1 MPTVNSTRVM
11 EFILLGLTEDP
22 ELQVPLFC
30 FFLLV
35 YSTTLLCNIG
45 IMVLIRVNHNLHS
58 PMYFLLCSLAIVDI
72 SISSVAVPNI
82 LAICLWMG
90 KNISF
95 TGCAIQM
102 FSSIVVGT
110 ADVFVMAL
118 MAYDR
123 YTAICNPLLYPVI
136 MNNRTCLYLLVGI
149 GVIAVINSL
158 THSVFT
164 FTLPFCKDNK
174 ISHFFC
180 DVPALLKLACSDTTI
195 NEVVLISMAGGLIVI
210 SLIIILISYAYIVS
224 AILGIS
230 SSKGRKKTVSTCSS
244 HFVCVTLFFGTLV
257 FMYAKPSASHSMAN
271 DYVASIFYMII
282 IPMLNP
288 LIYSFRNQEIKQAL
302 RKGLGKTSFS
312 K

>member
-1 MPTVNSTRVM
+1 MPTVNSTRVI

-22 ELQVPLFC
+22 EMQVPLFC

-35 YSTTLLCNIG
+35 YIITLLCNIG
-45 IMVLIRVNHNLHS
+45 IMVLIIMNHILHS
-58 PMYFLLCSLAIVDI
+58 PMYILLCSLAFVD
-72 SISSVAVPNI
+72 ISSVAVPNI
-82 LAICLWMG
+82 LATLLWMG
-90 KNISF
+90 RKISF

-102 FSSIVVGT
+102 FVSYVVGT
-110 ADVFVMAL
+110 SDVCVIAL

-136 MNNRTCLYLLVGI
+136 MNYTTCLYLLVGV
-149 GVIAVINSL
+149 GVFAVSSL
-158 THSVFT
+158 THAVFT

-180 DVPALLKLACSDTTI
+180 DVPALLKLTGSDTTI
-195 NEVVLISMAGGLIVI
+195 NEVVLISLAGGLIVI
-210 SLIIILISYAYIVS
+210 SLIIILLTYVCIVS

-230 SSKGRKKTVSTCSS
+230 SSEGRKKTVSTCSS
-244 HFVCVTLFFGTLV
+244 HFVCVTLFFSTLV
-257 FMYAKPSASHSMAN
+257 FMYAKPTASHSMAN
-271 DYVASIFYMII
+271 DNVASIFYMVI

-302 RKGLGKTSFS
+302 RKGLGKTSAS

>member
-11 EFILLGLTEDP
+11 QFILLGLTEDP
-22 ELQVPLFC
+22 ALQVPLFC

-35 YSTTLLCNIG
+35 YSITLLCNIG
-45 IMVLIRVNHNLHS
+45 IMLLITMNHNLHS
-58 PMYFLLCSLAIVDI
+58 PMYFFLFSLAFVDI
-72 SISSVAVPNI
+72 SFSSVAVPNM
-82 LAICLWMG
+82 LVNFLWMQ
-90 KNISF
+90 KKISF

-102 FSSIVVGT
+102 FLSYVVGSS
-110 ADVFVMAL
+110 DVFMMAL

-136 MNNRTCLYLLVGI
+136 MNNRTCLYLLVSI
-149 GVIAVINSL
+149 AVIAIINSL
-158 THSVFT
+158 THAVFT

-210 SLIIILISYAYIVS
+210 SLIIVLISYVYIVS
-224 AILGIS
+224 AILRIS
-230 SSKGRKKTVSTCSS
+230 SSEGRKKTFSTCSS
-244 HFVCVTLFFGTLV
+244 HFVCVTLFFGTLI
-257 FMYAKPSASHSMAN
+257 FMYAKPSASHSMAKDN
-271 DYVASIFYMII
+271 VASVFYMII

-302 RKGLGKTSFS
+302 RKGLGKTSAS